1 MAKLNRTSERITQPK
16 SQGAS
21 QAMLLA
27 TGLSEAD
34 LAKAQVG
41 IASCWFEG
49 NPCNMHLLDLA
60 ARVKEGVQAAG
71 LVGMRFNTIGVSDG
85 ISMGTAGMSYSL
97 QSRDL
102 IADSIETVMRAQ
114 WYDAN
119 VSIPG
124 CDKNMPGCLIAM
136 GRVNVPSLMVYGG
149 TIRAGRSRHFDKLDI
164 ISAFQSYGE
173 FVAGR
178 IDEEVRSEIVRFACP
193 GAGACGGM
201 YTANTMASAI
211 EALGMSLPGSSST
224 PAEDPAKQDEC
235 RRAGAAIKNLLEL
248 DLRPRDI
255 MTREAFENAMV
266 VVTVLGGSTNAVLH
280 LIAMARA
287 VDLPLSID
295 DFQRVSDRVPYLA
308 DLKPSGRFVM
318 EDLHHVGG
326 TPGVLRLLLER
337 GVLHGGCRTVTG
349 RTLAENLADL
359 PGLAPGQEVIRPW
372 EDPIKPT
379 GHIQIL
385 RGSLA
390 PEGAVAKLT
399 GKEGLSFSGP
409 AAVFDSEEE
418 MLRALEEGR
427 IRRGMVVVIRYEGPK
442 GGPGMPEMLTP
453 TSAIMGAGL
462 GDAVAMVTDGR
473 FSGGSHGF
481 IIGHVTPEAQE
492 GGPIALV
499 RDGDEIDIDAKRNTV
514 ELRVEAAELARR
526 RAAFVPPPLKATRG
540 TLYKYI
546 KNVRPASEGCV
557 TDE

>member
-1 MAKLNRTSERITQPK
+1 
-16 SQGAS
+16 
-21 QAMLLA
+21 
-27 TGLSEAD
+27 
-34 LAKAQVG
+34 
-41 IASCWFEG
+41 
-49 NPCNMHLLDLA
+49 
-60 ARVKEGVQAAG
+60 
-71 LVGMRFNTIGVSDG
+71 
-85 ISMGTAGMSYSL
+85 
-97 QSRDL
+97 
-102 IADSIETVMRAQ
+102 
-114 WYDAN
+114 
-119 VSIPG
+119 
-124 CDKNMPGCLIAM
+124 
-136 GRVNVPSLMVYGG
+136 
-149 TIRAGRSRHFDKLDI
+149 
-164 ISAFQSYGE
+164 
-173 FVAGR
+173 
-178 IDEEVRSEIVRFACP
+178 
-193 GAGACGGM
+193 
-201 YTANTMASAI
+201 
-211 EALGMSLPGSSST
+211 
-224 PAEDPAKQDEC
+224 
-235 RRAGAAIKNLLEL
+235 
-248 DLRPRDI
+248 
-255 MTREAFENAMV
+255 MTREAFENAMT

-287 VDLPLSID
+287 VELPLSID

-318 EDLHHVGG
+318 EDLHQVGG

-337 GVLHGGCRTVTG
+337 GALHGDCRTVTG
-349 RTLAENLADL
+349 RTLAENLAEL
-359 PGLAPGQEVIRPW
+359 PGLTPGQEVIRPW
-372 EDPIKPT
+372 EDPIKPN

-385 RGSLA
+385 GGSVA
-390 PEGAVAKLT
+390 PDGAVAKLT
-399 GKEGLSFSGP
+399 WKEGLSFSGS

-453 TSAIMGAGL
+453 TSAIVGAGL

-499 RDGDEIDIDAKRNTV
+499 RDGDEIEIDAKRNAI
-514 ELRVEAAELARR
+514 ELRVDAAELARR